1 MTCRRWWLLA
11 PVLLSAGWGQT
22 AGESPGPAVGASVPA
37 FQLPD
42 QNGQTRDLRSLT
54 GPKGLM
60 LVFFRSADW

>member
-1 MTCRRWWLLA
+1 MTLVRCLLLA
-11 PVLLSAGWGQT
+11 PVLVFAAWGQT
-22 AGESPGPAVGASVPA
+22 AGEAPGPTVGAHVPA

-42 QNGQTRDLRSLT
+42 QNGQMRDLGSLY